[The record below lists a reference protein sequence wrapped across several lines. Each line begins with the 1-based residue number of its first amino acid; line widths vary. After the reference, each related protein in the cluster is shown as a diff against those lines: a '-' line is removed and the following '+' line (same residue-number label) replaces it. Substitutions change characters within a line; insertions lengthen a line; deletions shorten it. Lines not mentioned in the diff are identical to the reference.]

1 VILVVGA
8 TGMLGS
14 RIVYRL
20 LEEGNA
26 VKAFVRPTSNYQP
39 LEAAGAKI
47 AIGDLRRPETFL
59 PALRNVERVVVTATA
74 PLAERHL
81 EAAVEAVDECGVQD
95 LIDACKQTGVKQF
108 VFTSSVGFEFVE
120 GVALARA
127 KVSTERHLMRS
138 GLTYTI
144 LQPVMFMEVW
154 IGFLI
159 GSQLQQGPTV
169 TIVGDGNVRLSFV
182 SMENV
187 LDLATGVLENPAAAN
202 AVLPLCL
209 PDKYTYR
216 ELIGRISE
224 MTGSD
229 IEIKSIPPSE
239 PLPGLP
245 LLINDLWSAIDSFG
259 DSTLDTRGVIDTFDL
274 KMVGV
279 EECLHQMF
287 AVPAG

>member
-47 AIGDLRRPETFL
+47 ALGDLRRPETFL
-59 PALRNVERVVVTATA
+59 PALQDVERVVVTATA
-74 PLAERHL
+74 PVAERHL

-108 VFTSSVGFEFVE
+108 VFTSSIVFEFME
-120 GVALARA
+120 GVPLARA
-127 KVSTERHLMRS
+127 KLATERHLTQS
-138 GLTYTI
+138 GLSYTI
-144 LQPVMFMEVW
+144 LQPDKFIEVW
-154 IGFLI
+154 VGFLI
-159 GSQLQQGPTV
+159 GSQLQNGPSV
-169 TIVGDGNVRLSFV
+169 TIVGDGNVRHSFV

-187 LDLATGVLENPAAAN
+187 LDLAVGVLGHPAAAN

-209 PDKYTYR
+209 PEKYSYR
-216 ELIGRISE
+216 ELIGQLGE
-224 MTGSD
+224 MMGTA
-229 IEIKSIPPSE
+229 IEIKSVAATE
-239 PLPGLP
+239 PLPGMP
-245 LLINDLWSAIDSFG
+245 LLINSMWAAMDDMG
-259 DSTLDTRGVIDTFDL
+259 DSTLDAGKVIDNFDL
-274 KMVGV
+274 KMLGM
-279 EECLHQMF
+279 EECLQQMF
-287 AVPAG
+287 AVPA

>member
-26 VKAFVRPTSNYQP
+26 VKAFARPTSNYQP

-59 PALRNVERVVVTATA
+59 PALRDVERVVVTATA
-74 PLAERHL
+74 PVMERHL

-95 LIDACKQTGVKQF
+95 LIDACKHTGVEQF
-108 VFTSSVGFEFVE
+108 VFTSYYDFEFME
-120 GVALARA
+120 GVPLAKA
-127 KVSTERHLMRS
+127 KVSTERHLARI

-144 LQPVMFMEVW
+144 LQPGKFSELW

-159 GSQLQQGPTV
+159 GSQLLHGPCV
-169 TIVGDGNVRLSFV
+169 TIVGDGNVRHSFV
-182 SMENV
+182 SIENV
-187 LDLATGVLENPAAAN
+187 VDLVVGVLEHPAAAN
-202 AVLPLCL
+202 AVLPLCA
-209 PDKYTYR
+209 PGTHTYR
-216 ELIGRISE
+216 ELIGQIGE
-224 MTGSD
+224 MMGTA
-229 IEIKSIPPSE
+229 IEIKSVAATE

-245 LLINDLWSAIDSFG
+245 LLINSMWAAMDDMG
-259 DSTLDTRGVIDTFDL
+259 DSTLDASKVIDTFDL
-274 KMVGV
+274 KMLGM
-279 EECLHQMF
+279 EQCLQQMF
-287 AVPAG
+287 AVPA